1 MFSSVEFLD
10 TGQNT
15 WPPPLA
21 KWNGHVVSGGG
32 PLYYCP
38 DRARCRFE
46 CTALS
51 KISPDFNIDG
61 RCYSVTELSEAFGGA
76 RVDSQHPDYAFE
88 HDCTSGMTFRCVISQ
103 THFSPSYTSEFDGGC
118 FYTEAHA
125 HTSDTHLKLCCSFQL
140 FFAN

>member
-1 MFSSVEFLD
+1 MSPSSEFLNMS
-10 TGQNT
+10 QSN
-15 WPPPLA
+15 WPLP
-21 KWNGHVVSGGG
+21 KWNGQLVSGCG

-51 KISPDFNIDG
+51 NIAPDFNING
-61 RCYSVTELSEAFGGA
+61 RLYSVTELSEKFGGA
-76 RVDSQHPDYAFE
+76 RVDSQHPYYTFE
-88 HDCTSGMTFRCVISQ
+88 HDCTSGMTFRCVINQ

-118 FYTEAHA
+118 FCTETHA

-140 FFAN
+140 FFAT

>member
-1 MFSSVEFLD
+1 MFSSVEYLD
-10 TGQNT
+10 TGQST

-21 KWNGHVVSGGG
+21 KWNGQAVSDGG

-61 RCYSVTELSEAFGGA
+61 RCYSVTELPEAFRGA
-76 RVDSQHPDYAFE
+76 RVDSQHPYYTFE

-103 THFSPSYTSEFDGGC
+103 THFSPSYTSEIDGVYFC
-118 FYTEAHA
+118 TQAHA
-125 HTSDTHLKLCCSFQL
+125 RTSDTHLMLCWSFQP
-140 FFAN
+140 F